1 MLARRVILHQSSFII
16 HTSSF
21 ILRTFLSDT
30 LIELFS
36 RKGQKKWYYAV
47 MNDDLLFLLTS
58 PTAEESPSALRI
70 KDLRKTLER
79 HNELYYV
86 RAAPEIS
93 DTDYDTLMAE
103 LIELEKGHPELQTPD
118 SPSVRVGGRS
128 LEEFTPYEHL
138 MPMQSI
144 DNTYDRQEVV
154 AFDTMLKKLLEID
167 SIEYVVEPKIDGLAF
182 AVHYV
187 EGILTSAA
195 TRGDGEVGDNITEN
209 VRTIRN
215 VPLRIDTQ
223 AAFFEARGEIYMPK
237 SGFLMLTE
245 AQIARDEEPFKNPR
259 NAAAGSIKLLNPKEV
274 AKRRLN
280 ALVYGLGRVDGIA
293 EPKTHIALTKQL
305 RSLGLPGQ
313 PKTWFCKNIDEVL
326 VAIDELETMRHDF
339 DFEIDGAVIK
349 VNDRSLYK
357 CLGSTAKAP
366 RWVRAYKYVPDQAET
381 EIEAITVQV
390 GRTGVLTPVAE
401 LRTVRL
407 SGSDISRATLH
418 NEDEIRRKDIRIG
431 DHVMIEKAGEVIPAI
446 VSVLKE
452 KRTGIE
458 IEFQMPSHCPE
469 CNGPTSRKP
478 GEVAVRCTNLL
489 CPAQRAARLL
499 HFAARNALDIEGLGD
514 RVAQALV
521 DQNLVTNPIDLFDL
535 SEQLLSA
542 LEFEP
547 TENKSRNE
555 QTKTE
560 EESQQMPLLNNT
572 PSSGNP
578 KRRTLGALNAR
589 TILAAV
595 HRSKEL
601 SLSRWIA
608 ALGIP
613 GVGSTVADD
622 IAKLH
627 DDFNAFA
634 ESNPIADTKRLYD
647 LMDEAELNNPNT
659 QRVKAMDI
667 ASRVACA
674 DKFTTLSDE
683 VESLGTKL
691 IEQELA
697 SRGKGSNSKF
707 SCVIKPEACRA
718 LDNFLQSD
726 PGRDVIRR
734 MKLHSINPI
743 GGNSRK
749 PRFKSSM
756 LAPSL
761 FDESPKDIDSF
772 FNGKNIVIT
781 GSFHDGLGR
790 SEVADLIADAGGRV
804 TESVSEKTD
813 YLIVGEKPGASKI
826 NKAKKLGTQ
835 TMDETMLREKLR
847 LPLHAAQ
854 STLC

>member
-1 MLARRVILHQSSFII
+1 MNA
-16 HTSSF
+16 
-21 ILRTFLSDT
+21 D
-30 LIELFS
+30 LFS
-36 RKGQKKWYYAV
+36 
-47 MNDDLLFLLTS
+47 FSST
-58 PTAEESPSALRI
+58 PIAEESPSALRI
-70 KDLRKTLER
+70 NDLRKTLER
-79 HNELYYV
+79 HNELYYAQ
-86 RAAPEIS
+86 AAPEIS
-93 DTDYDTLMAE
+93 DSDYDTLMTE
-103 LIELEKGHPELQTPD
+103 LIALEKKHPELMTPD
-118 SPSVRVGGRS
+118 SPSVRVGGRP
-128 LEEFTPYEHL
+128 LAEFIPYEHL
-138 MPMQSI
+138 IPMQSI

-154 AFDTMLKKLLEID
+154 AFDTMLKKLLEVD

-187 EGILTSAA
+187 DGMLASAA
-195 TRGDGEVGDNITEN
+195 TRGNGEVGDTITEN

-215 VPLRIDTQ
+215 IPLRIDSQ
-223 AAFFEARGEIYMPK
+223 ATFFEARGEIYMPK
-237 SGFLMLTE
+237 SGFLKLTE
-245 AQIARDEEPFKNPR
+245 TQISRDEEPFKNPR
-259 NAAAGSIKLLNPKEV
+259 NAAAGSIKLLDPKEV
-274 AKRRLN
+274 AKRPLN
-280 ALVYGLGRVDGIA
+280 GLVYGIGRIDGIA
-293 EPKTHIALTKQL
+293 EPETHNALTEQL
-305 RSLGLPGQ
+305 RSLGLPVQ
-313 PKTWFCKNIDEVL
+313 PKTWFCINIDEVL

-357 CLGSTAKAP
+357 RLGSTAKAP
-366 RWVRAYKYVPDQAET
+366 RWVRAYKYEPEQAET
-381 EIEAITVQV
+381 EVEAITVQV

-446 VSVLKE
+446 VSVLTE
-452 KRTGIE
+452 KRTGME

-499 HFAARNALDIEGLGD
+499 HFAARHALDIEGLGD

-547 TENKSRNE
+547 TENKTRNE

-560 EESQQMPLLNNT
+560 EKALPLSFLGNV
-572 PSSGNP
+572 PSLEIP

-601 SLSRWIA
+601 PLARWIA

-622 IAKLH
+622 VARLH

-634 ESNPIADTKRLYD
+634 ESQPITDTKRLYD

-659 QRVKAMDI
+659 QRVKAMDV
-667 ASRVACA
+667 ASRVGCA
-674 DKFTTLSDE
+674 DKFTALSGE
-683 VESLGTKL
+683 IEALGTKL
-691 IEQELA
+691 IEQGLA
-697 SRGKGSNSKF
+697 SRVKGSNNKF

-718 LDNFLQSD
+718 LDTFLKSES
-726 PGRDVIRR
+726 GREIILR
-734 MKLHSINPI
+734 MTKHGINPI

-749 PRFKSSM
+749 SHLKSNSL

-761 FDESPKDIDSF
+761 FDESPTNIDSF
-772 FNGKNIVIT
+772 FSGKNIVIT

-790 SEVADLIADAGGRV
+790 NEVASLIADAGGRV
-804 TESVSEKTD
+804 TDSVSEKTH
-813 YLIVGEKPGASKI
+813 YLVVGEKPGSSKTT
-826 NKAKKLGTQ
+826 KAKKLGTQ
-835 TMDETMLREKLR
+835 TMDETMLREKLG
-847 LPLHAAQ
+847 LPRHAAQ
-854 STLC
+854 STMY